1 MSTMTRTSTAALFGS
16 ETLGNVLASL
26 LAAPT
31 RPLAQADLVRYW
43 SHHKLT
49 GQRALDRAVASGLV
63 RREGTGR
70 GLRYTAQ
77 PAAPDFHAARELA
90 VGDQLRRRLHG
101 LGMRSG
107 AYIFGSFAAR
117 SDTPDSDVDVLL
129 IGDMDRLAFQQD
141 FWQLEQ
147 RLGRAVNVVDY
158 GWADFQRRVA
168 EGSQF
173 LSGLLTQPLLTVAGP
188 PLADLVEAATVA
200 GVGR

>member
-1 MSTMTRTSTAALFGS
+1 MSTMARSSTAALFGS

-63 RREGTGR
+63 RREGAGR
-70 GLRYTAQ
+70 TLRYTAR

-101 LGMRSG
+101 LSERSG

-117 SDTPDSDVDVLL
+117 TDTPESDIDILL
-129 IGDMDRLAFQQD
+129 IGDLDRAAFQQD
-141 FWQLEQ
+141 FWQLEL
-147 RLGRAVNVVDY
+147 RLGRSVNVVEY
-158 GWADFQRRVA
+158 GWGDFQRRVA
-168 EGSQF
+168 EGSRF
-173 LSGLLTQPLLTVAGP
+173 LSGLLTRPLLTVVGP
-188 PLADLVEAATVA
+188 PFADLVEAASVA
-200 GVGR
+200 GAGR